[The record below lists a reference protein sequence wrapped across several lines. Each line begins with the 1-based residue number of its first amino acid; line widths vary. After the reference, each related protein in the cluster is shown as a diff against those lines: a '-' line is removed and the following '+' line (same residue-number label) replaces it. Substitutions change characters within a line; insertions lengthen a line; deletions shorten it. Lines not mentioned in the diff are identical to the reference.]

1 MKVLLLFSKGVS
13 LQHWNDLGIIEREI
27 FLYKKLQKKGI
38 KFTFFTY
45 GNDKDFKFSNQLE
58 GINILP
64 ISDLIRSRYTII
76 KFIRFIFLPIKLK
89 SLLKKIDIIKTNQVS
104 GCWIGI
110 FAKILYKRKLIV
122 RAGYEWLSNYM
133 DSYKISSSKNYLLYL
148 LNYSYIYITEFI
160 AYKLADRIIITNK
173 ASIDF
178 IIKTFKLKRKQKKI
192 IFLTNFI
199 DTNLF
204 KPLNI
209 EKKDK
214 YLLYIGRLSLEKN
227 LFNLLLAV
235 KELKGFTLN
244 IIGTGPDEKALRNK
258 AKELKVNVNFLGG
271 FQNNKIPMIINKCQ
285 IYILPSFYECNPK
298 SLLEA
303 MSCGIPCIGTNVRGI
318 NEIISHKENG
328 FLCKTSS
335 NSIKKAIKYLYNNKS
350 LRMEIGKNARSF
362 IEENCSLDYIVD
374 KEYNIYK
381 EILRKGNN

>member
-1 MKVLLLFSKGVS
+1 MMKVLLLFSKGVS
-13 LQHWNDLGIIEREI
+13 LQHWSDLGIIEREI

-122 RAGYEWLSNYM
+122 RAGYEWLRNYL

-148 LNYSYIYITEFI
+148 LNYIYIYITEFI
-160 AYKLADRIIITNK
+160 AYKLADRIIITNR

-192 IFLTNFI
+192 ILITNFI
-199 DTNLF
+199 DINLF

-214 YLLYIGRLSLEKN
+214 HLLYIGRLSLEKN

-244 IIGTGPDEKALRNK
+244 IIHAAEAANVAL
-258 AKELKVNVNFLGG
+258 
-271 FQNNKIPMIINKCQ
+271 
-285 IYILPSFYECNPK
+285 S
-298 SLLEA
+298 
-303 MSCGIPCIGTNVRGI
+303 
-318 NEIISHKENG
+318 
-328 FLCKTSS
+328 
-335 NSIKKAIKYLYNNKS
+335 
-350 LRMEIGKNARSF
+350 
-362 IEENCSLDYIVD
+362 
-374 KEYNIYK
+374 
-381 EILRKGNN
+381 